1 VTAEFFGFLARAHG
15 QVATLGLA
23 VLLHPVITLR
33 FRRRATPWTRL
44 TADLGALLLLFPSL
58 AGWWLYGTYRARVK
72 PSLWLGHPSAVLRF
86 ETKEHLAAMA
96 LALAVGGALTLRFGH
111 RSPAG
116 RDAAWIQLLLAFAL
130 GTLSALLGIY
140 VGGTAQPGW

>member
-1 VTAEFFGFLARAHG
+1 MNPELFGFFARVHG
-15 QVATLGLA
+15 QLATLGLA
-23 VLLHPVITLR
+23 VLLHPVVTLR

-44 TADLGALLLLFPSL
+44 TADLGALLLLVPSAL
-58 AGWWLYGTYRARVK
+58 GWMMYGTYRARVK

-86 ETKEHLAAMA
+86 ETKEHLAAMS
-96 LALAVGGALTLRFGH
+96 LALAIGGALTLRLAH

-130 GTLSALLGIY
+130 GSLSALLGIY